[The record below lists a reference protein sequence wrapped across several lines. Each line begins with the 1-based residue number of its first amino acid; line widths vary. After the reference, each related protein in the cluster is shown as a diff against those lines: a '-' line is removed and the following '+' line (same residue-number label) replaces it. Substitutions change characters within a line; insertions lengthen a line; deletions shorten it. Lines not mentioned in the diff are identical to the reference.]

1 LSATGFEVET
11 MMNIRA
17 HRIGLRVAEVPSFEH
32 RRIHGVGRL
41 QTIPDGIRV
50 LKTIFAER
58 LRRLAGEGPLRGL
71 TSCVQLVGA
80 EADADFLAEPD
91 DG

>member
-1 LSATGFEVET
+1 LSATGFEVEA

-32 RRIHGVGRL
+32 RRVHGVGRL
-41 QTIPDGIRV
+41 KTIPDGMRV

-58 LRRLAGEGPLRGL
+58 LRRLAGEGQLGGL
-71 TSCVQLVGA
+71 TSSVQRMGA
-80 EADADFLAEPD
+80 EADADFLAEPY